1 MTITPCDGPM
11 EPGEER
17 LCGKCEAQL
26 LIAESAPDSCIWCEL
41 GVGFGCARHAS

>member
-26 LIAESAPDSCIWCEL
+26 MVTERIPDSCVLCDL
-41 GVGFGCARHAS
+41 GNGFNCARHV